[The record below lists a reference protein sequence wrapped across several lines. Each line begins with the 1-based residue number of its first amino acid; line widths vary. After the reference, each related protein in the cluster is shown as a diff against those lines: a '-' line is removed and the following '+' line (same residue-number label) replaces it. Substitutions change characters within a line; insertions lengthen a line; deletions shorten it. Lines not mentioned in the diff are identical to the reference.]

1 MYFFNF
7 ENIVSDPILYI
18 FAIYAPAELMR
29 MLPCQHYLKKKK
41 NNRITQKELNVVACA
56 YNPKVEETEAER
68 LHIPA

>member
-1 MYFFNF
+1 
-7 ENIVSDPILYI
+7 
-18 FAIYAPAELMR
+18 MR
-29 MLPCQHYLKKKK
+29 MLPCQHYLKKK